1 VRFSIILIFAIAMTS
16 LAADKPAP
24 LAATTASNFNPFGY
38 AEVYI
43 DAGTASLAAY
53 QVEIIATDPATQ
65 IVSIEGGEHPAF
77 NPAPYYD
84 PIARDHNRII
94 IAAFSTSDVLP
105 HGRTRVARIH
115 VFDEKQSPAQLHYT
129 IRLMAAGDADAH
141 RIEAMASIQPGEQ
154 P

>member
-1 VRFSIILIFAIAMTS
+1 MNIARTFIFAGLLLGLIAAGP
-16 LAADKPAP
+16 AA
-24 LAATTASNFNPFGY
+24 SEFSPFGY

-43 DAGTASLAAY
+43 DAGPAGLAAY
-53 QVEIIATDPATQ
+53 QVEITAADPAAQ

-84 PIARDHNRII
+84 PAARDHNRII
-94 IAAFSTSDVLP
+94 IAAFSIADVLP

-115 VFDEKQSPAQLHYT
+115 VYDDKQSPGKLHYT
-129 IRLMAAGDADAH
+129 IRLMAAGDANAQRIDAT
-141 RIEAMASIQPGEQ
+141 ASIQPGEQ